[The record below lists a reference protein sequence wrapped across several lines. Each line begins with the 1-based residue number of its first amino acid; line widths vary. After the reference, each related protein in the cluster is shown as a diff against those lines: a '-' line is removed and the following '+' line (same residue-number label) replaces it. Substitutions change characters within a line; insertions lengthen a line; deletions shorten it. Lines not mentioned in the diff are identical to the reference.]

1 MHGTY
6 IKVKWDLFVKRS
18 KIQKGGN
25 LSERGLGFLT
35 KYIMNLW
42 FNYVCLLLPV

>member
-25 LSERGLGFLT
+25 FSECGLGFLT
-35 KYIMNLW
+35 NYITNLC
-42 FNYVCLLLPV
+42 FNYVCWLLPV